1 MVPPLTY
8 GRQREDG
15 ASKCFLSE
23 AELLFKRLSQQGFK
37 QTENRE
43 ALSDDSKIQKDE
55 LVVES
60 SSYILCVFSPMGE
73 EEDEVMTTLW

>member
-1 MVPPLTY
+1 MLLS
-8 GRQREDG
+8 
-15 ASKCFLSE
+15 ASCQ
-23 AELLFKRLSQQGFK
+23 RLSYCSRGFPNKGLK

-60 SSYILCVFSPMGE
+60 SSSILCVFSPMGK